1 MASAETVAGST
12 RCWELV
18 PSASARLGLQELEWS
33 DVELMFVLMFLG
45 AKRKRREGSSLRAC
59 GVLGGAVQRSCALCF
74 AVNQLSPQMAY
85 VYGCARNAAS
95 VVPRPGHISDICSWA
110 SWSGRL

>member
-12 RCWELV
+12 RCGQFV

-45 AKRKRREGSSLRAC
+45 AKESAGKAHLCEP
-59 GVLGGAVQRSCALCF
+59 AVCWVEPCKGPALC
-74 AVNQLSPQMAY
+74 
-85 VYGCARNAAS
+85 AS
-95 VVPRPGHISDICSWA
+95 Q
-110 SWSGRL
+110 